1 MLLQIV
7 KNSPNEEMIQK
18 ICPGESA
25 AKIEKQHEAAEDAR
39 IQRRRH
45 QEDTLVTTSM
55 ILPSPIPSDQFG
67 FLQV

>member
-1 MLLQIV
+1 MLLLQIV

-39 IQRRRH
+39 IQRH